1 MIDCWIAIVGGLDEA
16 RTDHGLRHVTRASA
30 AAALIGRALADKG
43 CGIVVFSGNAAF
55 LEPHVVRGY
64 ASSDHAAP
72 ESIHVIYPRRGDPPA
87 FPEHKTKPGCFKFKI
102 SQHESWE
109 VSFYRSLY
117 TVDGLIIIGGAQ
129 STFVSGIFAT
139 SRQAPLIALEPYG
152 GSGSK
157 VWELIDPSDG
167 VITREEKE
175 LMAEDAPS
183 DKWARD
189 IVDCLLT
196 QRKRLR
202 DQKRRKEDEARTHRR
217 QLSIEAAVGLTLL
230 AASLALVV
238 STWDAAVARTMLLT
252 ALVVAPAIAG
262 TSASLIRGLWE
273 QVAGSVRERPRYVW
287 LMAALGCAAGAV
299 AGLLYV
305 VAQLSAIAPAAD
317 GRLSPLTGRLVPF
330 ALLTG
335 FLTGF
340 ATDAFFR
347 RMAERV
353 IDPIRVPAVTMPPA
367 ASSS

>member
-16 RTDHGLRHVTRASA
+16 RKDHGLRHVNRASA

-43 CGIVVFSGNAAF
+43 CGIVVFSGNSGF

-72 ESIHVIYPRRGDPPA
+72 DSIQVIYPRRGDPPA
-87 FPEHKTKPGCFKFKI
+87 FAEHKTKPGCFKFKI

-109 VSFYRSLY
+109 VSFYRTQQ

-129 STFVSGIFAT
+129 STFISGIFAT
-139 SRQAPLIALEPYG
+139 SRQAPMVALEPYG

-175 LMAEDAPS
+175 LMAEDAPTE
-183 DKWARD
+183 KWARG
-189 IVDCLLT
+189 IVDCLLA
-196 QRKRLR
+196 QSMRLR
-202 DQKRRKEDEARTHRR
+202 DRKRRKEDESRAHRR
-217 QLSIEAAVGLTLL
+217 QLSIEAAVGLVLL

-238 STWDAAVARTMLLT
+238 TTWDAAVARTMLLT
-252 ALVVAPAIAG
+252 ALVVAPAVAG

-287 LMAALGCAAGAV
+287 LMAALGCVAGAV

>member
-1 MIDCWIAIVGGLDEA
+1 V
-16 RTDHGLRHVTRASA
+16 HRAST
-30 AAALIGRALADKG
+30 AAALLGRALADKG
-43 CGIVVFSGNAAF
+43 CGIVVYSCNPTF
-55 LEPHVVRGY
+55 LESHVVRGY
-64 ASSDHAAP
+64 VSSDHAAP
-72 ESIHVIYPRRGDPPA
+72 ESIHVIYPRRGEPPA
-87 FPEHKTKPGCFKFKI
+87 FAEHQTKPGCFKFKI

-157 VWELIDPSDG
+157 VWELIDPGDG

-183 DKWARD
+183 EKWASD
-189 IVDCLLT
+189 VVDCLLT

-202 DQKRRKEDEARTHRR
+202 DQKRRKEDEAAAHRR
-217 QLSIEAAVGLTLL
+217 QLSIEAAVGLVLL
-230 AASLALVV
+230 AASLSLVV
-238 STWDAAVARTMLLT
+238 STWDAAVTRTLLLT

-305 VAQLSAIAPAAD
+305 VAQLSAVAPIAD
-317 GRLSPLTGRLVPF
+317 GQLSPLTGRLVPF

-347 RMAERV
+347 RMAERA
-353 IDPIRVPAVTMPPA
+353 IDPVRVPAVTMPPA
-367 ASSS
+367 ASSPS